1 MAIGVAGSTLT
12 SEMNRVANGGTYPA
26 MTAYKA
32 LVGAANAALSTRLG
46 YFRPAALA
54 RARAAAF
61 CAEVS
66 FVDVFFGFFLS
77 QNSLPFT
84 ISPYLPNMLLTFCP

>member
-32 LVGAANAALSTRLG
+32 LVGAANAWAGTSGLGLIGALNIKVDSGRQPNNYKGLNAVCNEIAGTSGLS
-46 YFRPAALA
+46 AVDAL
-54 RARAAAF
+54 R
-61 CAEVS
+61 S
-66 FVDVFFGFFLS
+66 IDL
-77 QNSLPFT
+77 
-84 ISPYLPNMLLTFCP
+84 

>member
-32 LVGAANAALSTRLG
+32 LVGAANAWAGTSGLGLLGALNIKASATRQPKDYKGLNAVCNEIAG
-46 YFRPAALA
+46 TSGLSAVDAL
-54 RARAAAF
+54 R
-61 CAEVS
+61 S
-66 FVDVFFGFFLS
+66 IDL
-77 QNSLPFT
+77 
-84 ISPYLPNMLLTFCP
+84 

>member
-32 LVGAANAALSTRLG
+32 LVGAANAWAGTSGLGLIGALNIKADSSRQPNNYKGLNAVCNEIAGTDGLS
-46 YFRPAALA
+46 AVDAL
-54 RARAAAF
+54 R
-61 CAEVS
+61 S
-66 FVDVFFGFFLS
+66 IDL
-77 QNSLPFT
+77 
-84 ISPYLPNMLLTFCP
+84 